1 MIEDPQTV
9 LLVDCPGCKRK
20 HDIAV
25 PKQWLKEK
33 LESGGDVRLYC
44 ITSDASWS
52 MTNQEKRN
60 TRKAFAAGIL

>member
-1 MIEDPQTV
+1 MPENSQV
-9 LLVDCPGCKRK
+9 LLSVDCPGCRRN

-25 PKQWLKEK
+25 PKHWLREK
-33 LESGGDVRLYC
+33 LEEDGDVKLYC

-52 MTNQEKRN
+52 MTDQEKRN